1 MADPFSVVSGACGV
15 FSLGMTICSGIID
28 YCSAV
33 NGADEEVDRIARK
46 ATRMQNTMHLLENIL
61 RDNQALIERDYA
73 DPLHQM
79 VEIIRAG
86 IDILQEAVKKCWREL
101 QSGNPMQA
109 ISRSTAKRALYPF
122 RQKSLLSL
130 SSVLDGLQ
138 LELST
143 AMHMCVLHLIQVN
156 MTKLPLL
163 MR

>member
-1 MADPFSVVSGACGV
+1 MLVGF
-15 FSLGMTICSGIID
+15 FSLGITICSGVID

-33 NGADEEVDRIARK
+33 KEADEEVDRIARK

-61 RDNQALIERDYA
+61 RDNQSLIERDYA
-73 DPLHQM
+73 DPLRQM

-86 IDILQEAVKKCWREL
+86 IDILQEAVQKCWGEL
-101 QSGNPMQA
+101 QPGKPMQA
-109 ISRSTAKRALYPF
+109 KSRSTAKRDLYPF

-143 AMHMCVLHLIQVN
+143 AMHMCVLQLIQVN